1 MRILLILGALVLL
14 AAIVLLLWYGVTGG
28 RPRAATPPR
37 WEPHTETD
45 GGVTVVV
52 VRRVS
57 RSGDQVT
64 ELGRQVVAEIPDA
77 DPDWESRYHEAM
89 ATARSRV
96 AALEIESD

>member
-1 MRILLILGALVLL
+1 MRILLILGALALL
-14 AAIVLLLWYGVTGG
+14 AAIALLLWYGVTGG
-28 RPRAATPPR
+28 RPKAAAPR
-37 WEPHTETD
+37 WETHTETG

-52 VRRVS
+52 VRKVS
-57 RSGDQVT
+57 RSGDRIT

-96 AALEIESD
+96 AALESEAG